1 MFCENCGAKLKKED
15 KFCPECGQPVM
26 NYFEENEGFS
36 SEDDTWNLSD
46 DTTDSKSDVFD
57 WDDNSYKV
65 PEAPSKEEGKNK
77 TVRWIIIAGS
87 SAAIL
92 MIVVVLIFTMV
103 KSNFVSQDS
112 DIQVRTEKIQ
122 TLPGNSKGTEE
133 LALGEENEEPAEM
146 LTPSPTAT
154 PVPTV
159 TPETVITPAAPEV
172 QVPVQASDDGHQP
185 DFAEKT
191 QPVVVSEVESPAEE
205 DYILPQSDSVYLTLQ
220 DIEGLT
226 REELFYGR
234 NEIYARHG
242 RKFLDDNI
250 QAYFNEK
257 SWYTPL
263 YEAEYFDAHQD
274 SFFNDYEKKNAEFIL
289 NYEKSKG
296 YL

>member
-65 PEAPSKEEGKNK
+65 PEASSKEEGKNK

-159 TPETVITPAAPEV
+159 TPETVITPAAPEI

-226 REELFYGR
+226 RE
-234 NEIYARHG
+234 
-242 RKFLDDNI
+242 
-250 QAYFNEK
+250 
-257 SWYTPL
+257 
-263 YEAEYFDAHQD
+263 
-274 SFFNDYEKKNAEFIL
+274 
-289 NYEKSKG
+289 
-296 YL
+296 

>member
-15 KFCPECGQPVM
+15 KFCPECGQPVL
-26 NYFEENEGFS
+26 NYFEENEEFCP
-36 SEDDTWNLSD
+36 EEDTWNLA
-46 DTTDSKSDVFD
+46 DSGTNSKTDVFD

-65 PEAPSKEEGKNK
+65 PEAPLEESKNK
-77 TVRWIIIAGS
+77 TVRWIVIVGS
-87 SAAIL
+87 SVAIL
-92 MIVVVLIFTMV
+92 MLVSVLIFNV
-103 KSNFVSQDS
+103 LKGNFVSHDS

-122 TLPGNSKGTEE
+122 TLPGNSKSTGE
-133 LALGEENEEPAEM
+133 LSSGEEKAEVAKI
-146 LTPSPTAT
+146 LTPVPTST

-159 TPETVITPAAPEV
+159 TPEAVVTPTSAPEV
-172 QVPVQASDDGHQP
+172 QIPVQAPDDGHQP

-191 QPVVVSEVESPAEE
+191 QPVVAEAENPAGE
-205 DYILPQSDSVYLTLQ
+205 DYILPQSASVYLTLQ

-226 REELFYGR
+226 REELFYAR

-242 RKFLDDNI
+242 RKFLDDSI

-263 YEAEYFDAHQD
+263 YEAEDFDARQD

-289 NYEKSKG
+289 KYEKSKG

>member
-159 TPETVITPAAPEV
+159 TPETVITPAALEI

-263 YEAEYFDAHQD
+263 YEAEYFDAHQY

>member
-1 MFCENCGAKLKKED
+1 
-15 KFCPECGQPVM
+15 
-26 NYFEENEGFS
+26 
-36 SEDDTWNLSD
+36 
-46 DTTDSKSDVFD
+46 
-57 WDDNSYKV
+57 
-65 PEAPSKEEGKNK
+65 
-77 TVRWIIIAGS
+77 
-87 SAAIL
+87 

-159 TPETVITPAAPEV
+159 TPETVITPAAPEI

>member
-15 KFCPECGQPVM
+15 KFCPECGHPVL
-26 NYFEENEGFS
+26 NCFEENERFCP
-36 SEDDTWNLSD
+36 EEDTWNLAD
-46 DTTDSKSDVFD
+46 DRTDSNADIFD

-65 PEAPSKEEGKNK
+65 PEASSEEDGHSK

-87 SAAIL
+87 SVAVLMLAA
-92 MIVVVLIFTMV
+92 VLIFNMV
-103 KSNFVSQDS
+103 KSNFASQDS

-122 TLPGNSKGTEE
+122 TLSGNSKGTEA
-133 LALGEENEEPAEM
+133 LASGEENGKPAEM
-146 LTPSPTAT
+146 LTPVPTAT
-154 PVPTV
+154 PVPSETPEAVV
-159 TPETVITPAAPEV
+159 TPE
-172 QVPVQASDDGHQP
+172 VP
-185 DFAEKT
+185 EKT
-191 QPVVVSEVESPAEE
+191 KPVVVEAEDPAGE
-205 DYILPQSDSVYLTLQ
+205 DYILPQSASEYLTLQ
-220 DIEGLT
+220 DIENLT
-226 REELFYGR
+226 QEELFYAR

-242 RKFLDDNI
+242 RKFLDDSI

-263 YEAEYFDAHQD
+263 YEAEDFDARQD

>member
-15 KFCPECGQPVM
+15 KFCSECGQPVM
-26 NYFEENEGFS
+26 NYFEENEGFCPK
-36 SEDDTWNLSD
+36 EDTWNLAD

-65 PEAPSKEEGKNK
+65 PEASLEESKNK
-77 TVRWIIIAGS
+77 TVRWIVIVGS
-87 SAAIL
+87 SVAIL
-92 MIVVVLIFTMV
+92 MLVSVLIFNV
-103 KSNFVSQDS
+103 LKGNFVSHDS

-122 TLPGNSKGTEE
+122 TLPGNSKSTGE
-133 LALGEENEEPAEM
+133 LSSGEEKAEVAKI
-146 LTPSPTAT
+146 LTPVPASP

-159 TPETVITPAAPEV
+159 TPEAVVTPASAPEV
-172 QVPVQASDDGHQP
+172 QIPVQAPDDGHQP

-191 QPVVVSEVESPAEE
+191 QPVVAESEDSAGE
-205 DYILPQSDSVYLTLQ
+205 DYILSQSASVYLTLQ

-226 REELFYGR
+226 REELFYAR

-242 RKFLDDNI
+242 RKFLDDSI

-263 YEAEYFDAHQD
+263 YEAEDFDARQD

-289 NYEKSKG
+289 MYEKSKG

>member
-15 KFCPECGQPVM
+15 KFCPECGQPVL
-26 NYFEENEGFS
+26 NCFEEDEGFS
-36 SEDDTWNLSD
+36 SEEDTWNLAD
-46 DTTDSKSDVFD
+46 DTTDPKSDVFD
-57 WDDNSYKV
+57 WDDNFYKV
-65 PEAPSKEEGKNK
+65 PEASSKEEGKNK

-92 MIVVVLIFTMV
+92 MIVVVLIFTMI

-122 TLPGNSKGTEE
+122 TLPGSSEETEQ

-159 TPETVITPAAPEV
+159 TPETVITPAAPEI

>member
-15 KFCPECGQPVM
+15 KFCPECGQPVL
-26 NYFEENEGFS
+26 NCFEEDEGFS
-36 SEDDTWNLSD
+36 SEEDTWNLAD
-46 DTTDSKSDVFD
+46 DTTDPKSDVFD

-65 PEAPSKEEGKNK
+65 PEASSKEEGKNK

-92 MIVVVLIFTMV
+92 MIVVVLIFTMI

-122 TLPGNSKGTEE
+122 TLPGSSEETEQ

-159 TPETVITPAAPEV
+159 TPETVVTPDAPEI